1 MRSILGF
8 IFKPVR
14 WVLAQIIIFID
25 WLTRPAPMQRPADVQ
40 QEVDRQTQVMALYQ
54 FRQCP
59 FCVRTRRQ
67 IRRLGLNI
75 EKRDARNDPQWNQE
89 LINEGGKYQVPC
101 LKITDADG
109 SVKWIYESKNI
120 NRYLDE
126 RFAANG

>member
-25 WLTRPAPMQRPADVQ
+25 WVTRPAPMQRPDEVQ
-40 QEVDRQTQVMALYQ
+40 QEVDRQTQNMALYQ
-54 FRQCP
+54 FNQCP

-75 EKRDARNDPQWNQE
+75 EQRDARNDPQWNQE
-89 LINEGGKYQVPC
+89 LVNEGGKYQVPC
-101 LKITDADG
+101 LKVADADG
-109 SVKWIYESKNI
+109 SVKWIYESKEI
-120 NRYLDE
+120 NQYLDD